1 MNMPTKTFVPLGA
14 LVAGMV
20 SSAALAQS
28 PLPLPNPQVPQ
39 TPDNRSALPKEWP
52 CLSKLNPVRMFRF
65 EKGTTLDPQI
75 LQA

>member
-39 TPDNRSALPKEWP
+39 TPDNRSALPKAP
-52 CLSKLNPVRMFRF
+52 PDIVRPGSAAGHSLGR
-65 EKGTTLDPQI
+65 
-75 LQA
+75 